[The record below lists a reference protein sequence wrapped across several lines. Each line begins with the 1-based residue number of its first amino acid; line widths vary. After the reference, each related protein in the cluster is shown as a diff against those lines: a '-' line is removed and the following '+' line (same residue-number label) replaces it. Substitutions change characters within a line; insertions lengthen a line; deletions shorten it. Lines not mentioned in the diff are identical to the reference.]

1 MFKYNLYKSLVYVFQ
16 VYCPAA
22 GGDHIWEGNGDL
34 FCLRSDGQRE
44 NSCKCLTVNKTR
56 WHHITGKDLPRGSF
70 HLPLCHNQFSF
81 HSRPWEEIFQGRTR
95 TALKESTHSLV
106 CVRPEVFQY
115 KYWVIVSWIFFSFLS
130 ARDVFLM
137 LKKPNY
143 KKLDLQVYATFFE
156 IYSGKASSLLVMNN

>member
-1 MFKYNLYKSLVYVFQ
+1 MFQ
-16 VYCPAA
+16 VHCPAA
-22 GGDHIWEGNGDL
+22 GGDYIWEGNGHL
-34 FCLRSDGQRE
+34 FRLRSDGQRE
-44 NSCKCLTVNKTR
+44 NSCKCLTVTKTR

-70 HLPLCHNQFSF
+70 HSPLCHNQFSF

-95 TALKESTHSLV
+95 TALKGSTHSLV
-106 CVRPEVFQY
+106 CVRPDVFQY
-115 KYWVIVSWIFFSFLS
+115 KLLFPEFSFLS

-156 IYSGKASSLLVMNN
+156 IYSGKASSLLLMSD

>member
-1 MFKYNLYKSLVYVFQ
+1 MSLFDVFQ

-44 NSCKCLTVNKTR
+44 NSCKYLTVIKTR

-70 HLPLCHNQFSF
+70 HSPQCRNRFSL
-81 HSRPWEEIFQGRTR
+81 HSRPWEEISQGRTR
-95 TALKESTHSLV
+95 TAPKGSMHSLV

-115 KYWVIVSWIFFSFLS
+115 KYWVIVSWIFFFLS

-156 IYSGKASSLLVMNN
+156 IYSGKASSLSRVNN

>member
-115 KYWVIVSWIFFSFLS
+115 KYWVIVSWIFFSFSTGCFSYVKKTELQEVGS
-130 ARDVFLM
+130 SGVRDVLW
-137 LKKPNY
+137 N
-143 KKLDLQVYATFFE
+143 LQRE
-156 IYSGKASSLLVMNN
+156 GKFSIGHE